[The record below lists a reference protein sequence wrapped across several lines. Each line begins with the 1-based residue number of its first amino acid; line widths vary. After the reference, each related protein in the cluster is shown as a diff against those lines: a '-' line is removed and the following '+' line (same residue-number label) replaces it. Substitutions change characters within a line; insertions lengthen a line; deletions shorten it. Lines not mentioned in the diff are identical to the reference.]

1 MARSTRRVERG
12 DVDPP
17 HRRAVGRSSTAIS
30 AVSDVPPSLSEVGTG
45 RRLGQA
51 ASRAGRAPAR
61 SGQGGLNRSVHRRLP
76 RGGKKGGAHVGK
88 TRRGKATKIMAVAD
102 RNGLPIAIGI
112 ASGERHETKL
122 VFETLWK
129 RFVAPLP
136 ERLIGDKAYDSAPL
150 ERNLKLFDVE
160 LIVPHRATRKNRTQ
174 DGRKL
179 RRYKRRW
186 HVERLFAWLQTF
198 RRLVTR
204 FENKACNFLA
214 FLKLACVIILLR
226 RL

>member
-1 MARSTRRVERG
+1 
-12 DVDPP
+12 
-17 HRRAVGRSSTAIS
+17 
-30 AVSDVPPSLSEVGTG
+30 
-45 RRLGQA
+45 
-51 ASRAGRAPAR
+51 
-61 SGQGGLNRSVHRRLP
+61 
-76 RGGKKGGAHVGK
+76 
-88 TRRGKATKIMAVAD
+88 MAVAD

-112 ASGERHETKL
+112 ASGQRHETKL

-136 ERLIGDKAYDSAPL
+136 ERLIGDKAYDSMRL
-150 ERNLKLFDVE
+150 EKELRLFGVE
-160 LIVPHRATRKNRTQ
+160 LIVPHRATRKIKTQ

-198 RRLVTR
+198 RRLLTR
-204 FENKACNFLA
+204 FECKACNFLA
-214 FLKLACVIILLR
+214 FLKLACAIILLR